1 MQTNV
6 NPQTWAAPRRR
17 RPLCAESKRS
27 SLHLRCIRLIRV
39 LLSGFL
45 LLLLFLL
52 LCSLAGVL
60 GQRRAVAEEQAASTG
75 GACFAAC
82 ASPDGAG
89 PRQAAL
95 ALWVMQEPAFDTPV
109 TLPSH
114 PMHTMFELA
123 CFSIMRC
130 HCRRLLRTEDAAAG
144 AAAMAAVANVAATA
158 ATDAVAGRHAGG
170 HGASSWRRCGACR
183 IGGLP
188 SSCPLVRRD
197 PAVCLPKRLLLFG
210 CTPVGLLAAGCLPVR
225 LLPAGC
231 RQVGLLPTSC
241 LHVGLLPAGC
251 HQLGLLPAGCLHVVR
266 LLPAGCLRGLRG
278 LRGLTAGFLAACAG
292 ELVCGGASSPAT
304 RRGR

>member
-17 RPLCAESKRS
+17 RPLCAKSKRS
-27 SLHLRCIRLIRV
+27 SLLLRCIRLIRI
-39 LLSGFL
+39 LLSGFLLLLL

-60 GQRRAVAEEQAASTG
+60 GQRRAVAHEQAASTG
-75 GACFAAC
+75 GACSAGC

-109 TLPSH
+109 ALPSH
-114 PMHTMFELA
+114 PMHTMCELA

-144 AAAMAAVANVAATA
+144 AATNVAATA
-158 ATDAVAGRHAGG
+158 ATNAVAGRHAGG

-188 SSCPLVRRD
+188 SSRPLVRRD
-197 PAVCLPKRLLLFG
+197 PTVCLPKRLLPFG
-210 CTPVGLLAAGCLPVR
+210 RTPVGLLAAGCLPVR

-241 LHVGLLPAGC
+241 LHVRLLPAGC

-278 LRGLTAGFLAACAG
+278 LTAGFLAACAG
-292 ELVCGGASSPAT
+292 QPVCGGASSPAT